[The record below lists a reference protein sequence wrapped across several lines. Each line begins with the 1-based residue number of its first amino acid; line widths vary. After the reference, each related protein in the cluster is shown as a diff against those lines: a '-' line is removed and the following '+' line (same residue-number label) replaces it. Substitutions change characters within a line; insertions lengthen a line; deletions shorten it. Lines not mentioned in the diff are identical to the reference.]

1 MLEKLYKHGYVYD
14 IEIYKN
20 LFCLTTYSL
29 ATSEYKTYL
38 WYEDVDDRR
47 DLANFIT
54 TNPILISFNGWNFDD
69 AVLVHLLRHPNIT
82 KLELWQFAQTLIN
95 GERNP
100 YRYDLPFVSYDVLE
114 VLRAGF
120 NITSLKMC
128 GVNLK
133 HHRIQE
139 LPIHYL
145 DEVRPDQLNLL
156 IDYNKNDLD
165 ITYKVLEYLK
175 PRLEMRELLSENYKL
190 NLNSLSDSG
199 IGKELFRKLY
209 VDKVKA
215 KNPRVDVKRIKYSR
229 TVRETIDFKD
239 VINPVITFKTPQLQ
253 EYLTQLKEIKLV

>member
-1 MLEKLYKHGYVYD
+1 MLEKLYADGYVYD

-29 ATSEYKTYL
+29 DYNNYQTYL
-38 WYEDVDDRR
+38 WYEDTDDRR
-47 DLANFIT
+47 DLANFIA

-95 GERNP
+95 GDRNP
-100 YRYDLPFVSYDVLE
+100 YRYDLSFVSYDVLE

-120 NITSLKMC
+120 QITSLKMC

-133 HHRIQE
+133 HHRIQD

-145 DEVRPDQLNLL
+145 DEVKPTQLNLL

-175 PRLEMRELLSENYKL
+175 PRLEMRELLSESYKL

-215 KNPRVDVKRIKYSR
+215 KNPRVDVKRIKYGR

-239 VINPVITFKTPQLQ
+239 VINPAITFKTPQLQ
-253 EYLTQLKEIKLV
+253 EYLTQLKEIKLT